1 MTLPLQYVFAIDR
14 ESYIGICIQL
24 FLMTKSGVLE
34 KLGIA
39 ARPSLLFASAFAL
52 NTTPHEAAHA
62 AVAYLLGFK
71 STLFK
76 MWVNPDAAS
85 ASSAQTVAIA
95 AAGPI
100 FSLALGIIS
109 WLLYKGRFKQKP
121 SGLLWLMLAIV
132 GIYAFVGPM
141 AAAAFGGDFNI
152 ALKATAASRIIQ
164 DAVSAVGL
172 VLLPMF
178 MFFMG
183 RELLAWAPS
192 NSSRAKAVLCTTVA
206 PWLIGTVLVL
216 LIYWPLPKFLI
227 AGTLIGSMFW
237 AFAVIGAIFEYSR
250 ARLAHPTHSLTR
262 SDLIVTL
269 AAVSMVWMLANG
281 LRLAH

>member
-1 MTLPLQYVFAIDR
+1 MKPSPSKSSVA
-14 ESYIGICIQL
+14 EKIGIA
-24 FLMTKSGVLE
+24 V
-34 KLGIA
+34 
-39 ARPSLLFASAFAL
+39 RPSLLFASAFAL

-62 AVAYLLGFK
+62 TVGYLLGFS

-85 ASSAQTVAIA
+85 ASSEQLVAIA

-100 FSLALGIIS
+100 FSLALGIIC
-109 WLLYKGRFKQKP
+109 WLLYKRRFKQKP

-141 AAAAFGGDFNI
+141 VAAAFGGDFNI
-152 ALKATAASRIIQ
+152 ALTATAASKTIQ
-164 DAVSAVGL
+164 YAVSAVGL
-172 VLLPMF
+172 VLLPVF

-183 RELLAWAPS
+183 RELLAWVPPS
-192 NSSRAKAVLCTTVA
+192 YGRAKAVISTTVA
-206 PWLIGTVLVL
+206 PWLIGTLLVL
-216 LIYWPLPKFLI
+216 LIYYPLPKFLV
-227 AGTLIGSMFW
+227 GPTLVGSVFW
-237 AFAVIGAIFEYSR
+237 VFAVIGAILGYSR
-250 ARLAHPTHSLTR
+250 ARGIHPIPSLTR